1 MSADQLAA
9 QIDAAAPRPT
19 IFLRHIA
26 EIVAERREPRWLLH
40 RVLERGVLAVLAGPR
55 GTFKS
60 FVALDWS
67 MRAAVAGHPALIL
80 SGEGAGLD
88 RRVDAWMRVHGAGIT
103 LEELPIRA
111 LERPLRLTAG
121 GDLAELVEVI
131 EAAPPRPNL
140 IVIDTMSKYAAGLD
154 ENDNA
159 KVAEYLGDLATGLRD
174 RFDAA
179 VLLVAHSGHGDSK
192 RPRGASALMCNPDAE
207 YIIERSAPTDMTVTV
222 SRERFKDYASLDPL
236 AYTAEVIDLG
246 RMDSHGER
254 VTSLALRSTQAPPVA
269 PKINGRNMTAAAT
282 ALREWSRTRPDARHI
297 STPELGDLL
306 KAHGVRDRRRRIE
319 VINGLINLRAVTA
332 AIGGYTLD
340 PSVLT

>member
-26 EIVAERREPRWLLH
+26 AIVAERREPRWLLH
-40 RVLERGVLAVLAGPR
+40 RVLECGVLAVLAGPR

-207 YIIERSAPTDMTVTV
+207 YIITKCRGVNGFYGASSVERLPAERAIAEQIRTFKRIRLPAVAGSTSSA
-222 SRERFKDYASLDPL
+222 K
-236 AYTAEVIDLG
+236 LG
-246 RMDSHGER
+246 
-254 VTSLALRSTQAPPVA
+254 
-269 PKINGRNMTAAAT
+269 PKKKAGARAA
-282 ALREWSRTRPDARHI
+282 R
-297 STPELGDLL
+297 
-306 KAHGVRDRRRRIE
+306 
-319 VINGLINLRAVTA
+319 
-332 AIGGYTLD
+332 
-340 PSVLT
+340 